1 MQCRRWQLKRG
12 EAARDSNQPLE
23 RIVTTPTVAP
33 PSAFITVL
41 AWVLIVLHGFGILS
55 ALMQNVMI
63 NVVFSSMADSAAGA
77 GQEID
82 AAGLLFMR
90 VLGLL
95 FLGFTVFLMYTA
107 YALLKRRN
115 WARRTYIVLFSLGI
129 AFNVL
134 MVVVLGIV
142 AVLFPSVGTESQAAE
157 APVMFSAFAV
167 VFGIVAI
174 VFSALFGW
182 LVWRL
187 RSPGIR
193 VEFVGATGAR

>member
-1 MQCRRWQLKRG
+1 MQYRRWQLKRG

-63 NVVFSSMADSAAGA
+63 NVVFSSMANSAAGA

-157 APVMFSAFAV
+157 ATVMFSAFAV